1 MTTAMR
7 RDHRRRR
14 SSTSMTYD
22 DAASPSGAL
31 LGGGDVGEDGATT
44 TRAFVGFDDEDDSM
58 TLPRHVAF
66 ICDGN
71 SRWSRRRHSSSRRE
85 QRRGGGV
92 GGNDDGEVGGTSSNN
107 IAHTM
112 MGHVAGAHRVVR
124 LINSLLSI
132 REERQRRSSSRRR
145 REERSSAASASSSH
159 RDEGGSRT
167 ATATA
172 TTANNIRYCTLFAF
186 STENWSRPKYEINA
200 IFGVIED
207 MVRRYRKDDPAIR
220 DGRVRIRLLGDIDD
234 VRIPA
239 STRAELQELVR
250 TSGYACDERRR
261 RRRRRSR
268 RRFTTSDTTTRL
280 DGADG
285 DLGIDDDDD
294 DDDIG
299 DDDYDRDD
307 DALTVCLAINYGGRA
322 DILRAA
328 AQLARSIADDAARTA
343 PPSYGDGAEDESS
356 PSNRHPAIADEAEI
370 SKRLCTSG
378 LPDVDIIIRTGGERR
393 LSNFFLWEGAY
404 AELYFC
410 DTLWPDFDDE
420 SLAEA
425 LDWYGKRERRFG
437 GR

>member
-1 MTTAMR
+1 M
-7 RDHRRRR
+7 
-14 SSTSMTYD
+14 
-22 DAASPSGAL
+22 
-31 LGGGDVGEDGATT
+31 
-44 TRAFVGFDDEDDSM
+44 
-58 TLPRHVAF
+58 
-66 ICDGN
+66 
-71 SRWSRRRHSSSRRE
+71 
-85 QRRGGGV
+85 
-92 GGNDDGEVGGTSSNN
+92 GGNKEEERDDDDDGEVGGTSSNN

-112 MGHVAGAHRVVR
+112 MGHVAGANRVVR

-145 REERSSAASASSSH
+145 REERRSAASASSSH
-159 RDEGGSRT
+159 RDEGGSGT

-186 STENWSRPKYEINA
+186 STENWSRPKYEIHA

-239 STRAELQELVR
+239 STRAELRELVR

-261 RRRRRSR
+261 RRRRRKRSR

-299 DDDYDRDD
+299 DDNDDRDD

-343 PPSYGDGAEDESS
+343 PPSHGDGAEDESS
-356 PSNRHPAIADEAEI
+356 PNNRHPAIAADEAEI

-378 LPDVDIIIRTGGERR
+378 LPDVDMIIRTGGERR

-420 SLAEA
+420 SLAGA